1 MSFSTLFSAVSSI
14 EFLVCTIIDSIFFDF
29 FETDLSSKGFANVI
43 QITYF
48 LDNSSSLLRS
58 FSVRSFKPFFPI
70 LLRSSSI
77 SSCRS
82 LRFAL
87 YSSSM
92 VWYFCSG
99 LKMFLTDWLLLRA
112 KPITAIKSKIIVNII
127 IIRKKPQFPIFRIG
141 NSDFVF

>member
-1 MSFSTLFSAVSSI
+1 MSFSTLFRAVSSI
-14 EFLVCTIIDSIFFDF
+14 EFLVCTIIDSIVDF
-29 FETDLSSKGFANVI
+29 FETNVSSKDFANVI

-48 LDNSSSLLRS
+48 LDNSSSLLRC

-92 VWYFCSG
+92 VWYFCSD
-99 LKMFLTDWLLLRA
+99 LKMFLTACFLLRA
-112 KPITAIKSKIIVNII
+112 KPIATANSKIIVNII
-127 IIRKKPQFPIFRIG
+127 RYKKKVPISNF
-141 NSDFVF
+141 